1 MPSPE
6 YQAVVAALPVG
17 WPDPEDSIEVVREKF
32 AEVGGGPLEADVR
45 VERTTLGGVA
55 AAWVSTP
62 ESVEDRVL
70 LHIHGGAFVSG
81 SSEDFLSMAALL
93 ARLACARVAVF
104 DYRVA
109 PEHRFPAALD
119 DCLAVYRGALETG
132 LPAAR
137 IGLSG
142 DSCGGGLAVS
152 TLLRAR
158 EAGLPQPALC
168 VGIGGW
174 FDLTMQS
181 EAARQPPGL
190 DPFLDPEWIRC
201 RGRDYVGPEGDL
213 RDPLV
218 SPVHADLRGLAPLFL
233 QVGGLELTRD
243 DAARLAERARAAGGE
258 ADCDL
263 WPDMIHAFQILPGSI
278 PEGLQA
284 RERMGAWIQQ
294 RIP

>member
-6 YQAVVAALPVG
+6 YPAVVAALPVG
-17 WPDPEDSIEVVREKF
+17 WPDPKDSIEVVRGKF

-45 VERTTLGGVA
+45 VEKTSLGGGA

-62 ESVEDRVL
+62 ESVKDRVL

-104 DYRVA
+104 
-109 PEHRFPAALD
+109 
-119 DCLAVYRGALETG
+119 VYRGARATG

>member
-17 WPDPEDSIEVVREKF
+17 WPDPKDSIEVVREKF

-45 VERTTLGGVA
+45 VEKTSLGGVA

-62 ESVEDRVL
+62 ESVKDRVL

-119 DCLAVYRGALETG
+119 DCLAVYRGALEPG
-132 LPAAR
+132 LSATR